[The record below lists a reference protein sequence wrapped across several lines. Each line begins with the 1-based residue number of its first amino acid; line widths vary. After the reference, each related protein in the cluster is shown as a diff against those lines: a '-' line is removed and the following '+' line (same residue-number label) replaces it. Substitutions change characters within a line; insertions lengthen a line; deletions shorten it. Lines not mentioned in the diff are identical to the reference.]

1 MRDLVSR
8 FLELSLADVERCG
21 GTGPAIYRRWLLA
34 VFGAPLSHEDHV
46 RRALL
51 TAAGIQRAIG
61 GAAPGNDTDRLD
73 LQVPDRCSYRARR
86 VWPNRRGLPFDRTV
100 IGDAANVAARL

>member
-1 MRDLVSR
+1 MRDLVSG

-51 TAAGIQRAIG
+51 TAAGIQRRIG
-61 GAAPGNDTDRLD
+61 VHTGPVVFGQIAEACRLIA
-73 LQVPDRCSYRARR
+73 LSSVTRR
-86 VWPNRRGLPFDRTV
+86 MLPPVFSNWWNRGRPC
-100 IGDAANVAARL
+100 